1 MITVNSEQIFPEN
14 RDLERQKDKE
24 QQPATL
30 SVQTTEKDKKD
41 DRAEEEA
48 EVISRDLQGINPRHY
63 QLADA
68 GLWWDS
74 FEEDPQFDICDSLDD
89 LTLSE
94 GGRVSTPTLSIKELF
109 SFQKLHLVSKS
120 VMMRRVTRK
129 KMMMTKRSRL

>member
-30 SVQTTEKDKKD
+30 SVQTTEEDKKD
-41 DRAEEEA
+41 DRDEGEEKF
-48 EVISRDLQGINPRHY
+48 ISKDLQGINPRHY

-94 GGRVSTPTLSIKELF
+94 GGRVSTPTLSIKNCFLF
-109 SFQKLHLVSKS
+109 RNFI
-120 VMMRRVTRK
+120 
-129 KMMMTKRSRL
+129 

>member
-1 MITVNSEQIFPEN
+1 MITVNSEQISPEN

-30 SVQTTEKDKKD
+30 SVQTTEEDKTD
-41 DRAEEEA
+41 DGAEEE
-48 EVISRDLQGINPRHY
+48 EKVMSRDLQGINPRHY

-94 GGRVSTPTLSIKELF
+94 GGRVSTPTLSIKNCFLF
-109 SFQKLHLVSKS
+109 RNFI
-120 VMMRRVTRK
+120 
-129 KMMMTKRSRL
+129 

>member
-1 MITVNSEQIFPEN
+1 MSHPVMITVNSEQIFPEN

-30 SVQTTEKDKKD
+30 SVQTTEEDKKD
-41 DRAEEEA
+41 DGAEEEE

-94 GGRVSTPTLSIKELF
+94 GGRVSTPTLSIKNCFLF
-109 SFQKLHLVSKS
+109 RNFI
-120 VMMRRVTRK
+120 
-129 KMMMTKRSRL
+129 

>member
-94 GGRVSTPTLSIKELF
+94 GGRLSTPTLRIKNCFLF
-109 SFQKLHLVSKS
+109 RNFI
-120 VMMRRVTRK
+120 
-129 KMMMTKRSRL
+129 